1 MVIWCEIQVLEGV
14 MEFFWVSGKGSWN
27 VRENGFR
34 KSVAT
39 LISVPTKKTASHMG
53 APPPFTNKLRPPH
66 NERGPPILWGAGI
79 QNTLSKALD

>member
-14 MEFFWVSGKGSWN
+14 MEFFLVSWKGSWN

-39 LISVPTKKTASHMG
+39 LISIVP
-53 APPPFTNKLRPPH
+53 KLSSV
-66 NERGPPILWGAGI
+66 GQI
-79 QNTLSKALD
+79 KV

>member
-14 MEFFWVSGKGSWN
+14 MEFFLVLWKGSWN

-39 LISVPTKKTASHMG
+39 LNCHY
-53 APPPFTNKLRPPH
+53 
-66 NERGPPILWGAGI
+66 
-79 QNTLSKALD
+79 

>member
-14 MEFFWVSGKGSWN
+14 MEFFGVSWKGSWN

-39 LISVPTKKTASHMG
+39 LKASDVCLV
-53 APPPFTNKLRPPH
+53 FV
-66 NERGPPILWGAGI
+66 
-79 QNTLSKALD
+79 S

>member
-14 MEFFWVSGKGSWN
+14 MEFFGVSWKGSWN

-39 LISVPTKKTASHMG
+39 LYI
-53 APPPFTNKLRPPH
+53 
-66 NERGPPILWGAGI
+66 NENVQKVVKRT
-79 QNTLSKALD
+79 QNIICAVSFFNVVFNF

>member
-39 LISVPTKKTASHMG
+39 LVYYITHFARVEVLNIVTD
-53 APPPFTNKLRPPH
+53 FLCVCLRRFH
-66 NERGPPILWGAGI
+66 FSYVNNNL
-79 QNTLSKALD
+79 